1 MSNSGQLKFL
11 WQSQWDS
18 PGPLDSPPTVLQLRR
33 WYRPQCGHRSAR
45 PNETPSVGTPGSW
58 HGHVD
63 RVGPCPRLLFRK
75 NQKGSSWIKSDQTGK
90 VQMAEF
96 SCAAAVR
103 KSASSSSKRWIWAF
117 RNANTCHRKH
127 KSFSALLCH
136 WSGRH
141 LYPKNTRWA
150 VPVSQVVLALRSLC
164 FWLLFLFHATR
175 SDTMPN
181 PNRDMSVSQN

>member
-1 MSNSGQLKFL
+1 MANTYSGTRSGMSRWHVHDHKHPSTRSKQSLKEKRKYRRIWILCPTLANSNF
-11 WQSQWDS
+11 S

-117 RNANTCHRKH
+117 RNANTCHRTR

-136 WSGRH
+136 
-141 LYPKNTRWA
+141 
-150 VPVSQVVLALRSLC
+150 
-164 FWLLFLFHATR
+164 
-175 SDTMPN
+175 
-181 PNRDMSVSQN
+181 

>member
-1 MSNSGQLKFL
+1 MSNSGRPLDRWLQFP

-18 PGPLDSPPTVLQLRR
+18 PAPLDSPPTMPQLRR
-33 WYRPQCGHRSAR
+33 SYRPQCGHRSAR

-63 RVGPCPRLLFRK
+63 RVRPCPLVCFRLLFRK

-117 RNANTCHRKH
+117 RNVNNCRKRRNL
-127 KSFSALLCH
+127 SVRCYATAVEDTST
-136 WSGRH
+136 
-141 LYPKNTRWA
+141 PKI
-150 VPVSQVVLALRSLC
+150 
-164 FWLLFLFHATR
+164 HAEQYL
-175 SDTMPN
+175 SPKWF
-181 PNRDMSVSQN
+181 